1 MLNVGVYSEKVC
13 IFTHGIAFL
22 VATKTIEIS
31 DEEISKLLGDTVIE
45 MIKGYKGGK

>member
-1 MLNVGVYSEKVC
+1 M
-13 IFTHGIAFL
+13 FTHGIACL

-45 MIKGYKGGK
+45 RIRGYKKIKGENKSE